1 MGRNKTCVPNPI
13 LELLLTK
20 PFSEHTDL
28 DHVPFRDMEAYV
40 HRSIDIRHKELG
52 LGKPRRPCNHFVL
65 YFTATHARA
74 EAWREAH
81 VTDLPEASSH
91 QFLSTIISRSW
102 SLEPPS
108 VKAKFTALAEKEKQ
122 MHGKAFPDYKLV
134 RKPPRNR
141 RKQVKSTAALP
152 STTDAKQMETKVA
165 VAPQPL
171 PSYNIQDPFPSSK
184 LSPHIIQRL
193 ATLSG
198 RAKELET
205 FLKLCQTSELIRNAL
220 WPTDHGLDYQM
231 AIYEYNAF
239 VASTYDKLENHV
251 RDKELLKPYVPK
263 VFDLQ
268 WVYDEVSGMYKVS
281 LFWPS
286 MDLSVPA
293 SVSTPMSMS
302 MPMDIDQ
309 QLPLG
314 GCENGFTAPA
324 DFGVGPLFTDEEIE
338 KALQEF
344 DAAGANTADS
354 EPVVNEP
361 PAQVEQ
367 VPLPAFTTTE
377 GLNDSDF
384 DMMDFINFESEM
396 PL

>member
-1 MGRNKTCVPNPI
+1 MLLVFFPHHQLKQAASTSLSRPHQHTDSPASDSYDHHQPSTVIKMGRNKTCVPNPI

-171 PSYNIQDPFPSSK
+171 PSYNIQDPFPSS
-184 LSPHIIQRL
+184 
-193 ATLSG
+193 
-198 RAKELET
+198 
-205 FLKLCQTSELIRNAL
+205 
-220 WPTDHGLDYQM
+220 
-231 AIYEYNAF
+231 
-239 VASTYDKLENHV
+239 ST
-251 RDKELLKPYVPK
+251 
-263 VFDLQ
+263 
-268 WVYDEVSGMYKVS
+268 
-281 LFWPS
+281 
-286 MDLSVPA
+286 
-293 SVSTPMSMS
+293 
-302 MPMDIDQ
+302 
-309 QLPLG
+309 
-314 GCENGFTAPA
+314 
-324 DFGVGPLFTDEEIE
+324 
-338 KALQEF
+338 
-344 DAAGANTADS
+344 
-354 EPVVNEP
+354 
-361 PAQVEQ
+361 
-367 VPLPAFTTTE
+367 
-377 GLNDSDF
+377 
-384 DMMDFINFESEM
+384 
-396 PL
+396 